1 MKRKPSTRL
10 LPVMLVFFSM
20 IHLSG
25 CDSNSTGK
33 NRVGLTRE
41 ISLDANGDPVLFSFD
56 AVDTAVGRLQDI
68 RCKCNIDIGPF
79 LTSQGFTKADIV
91 SASLTGAR
99 IVMLLPT
106 SERVNFLTSAILKL
120 QTDGLSAT
128 EVANQSGF
136 PDSRESTMQTL
147 SNRDISAFLERTNFE
162 TILQINPASLQAG
175 ESYELGLVFTVQLEM
190 STE

>member
-1 MKRKPSTRL
+1 MKLKHFARL
-10 LPVMLVFFSM
+10 LPVILIFFSM

-25 CDSNSTGK
+25 CDSNNSNS

-41 ISLDANGDPVLFSFD
+41 MSLDANGDPILFSFD
-56 AVDTAVGRLQDI
+56 AADTAMGRLQDI
-68 RCKCNIDIGPF
+68 RCNCNIDIGPF
-79 LTSQGFTKADIV
+79 LTSQGFSKADIV
-91 SASLTGAR
+91 SASLTAAR

-106 SERVNFLTSAILKL
+106 SERVNFLTSAILKF

-136 PDSRESTMQTL
+136 ADSRESTMQTL
-147 SNRDISAFLERTNFE
+147 SNRDISAFLERSNFE
-162 TILQINPASLQAG
+162 TILQINPASLQTG

-190 STE
+190 SAE